1 MIILNESER
10 NVNYNFFHGDQVLI
24 PHVTF
29 SRKGTHFCIYC
40 GNVSDTR
47 EHAPSKVFL
56 SNPYPENLPVLPA
69 CKKCNNSFSDDELY
83 TEVYID
89 SLKYLSGRQESLRK
103 ENQER
108 IYRNSAFID
117 AQNDLRN
124 YYDIGEMSRNIKI
137 KRILTKLA
145 ICHSVFELSE
155 GFYCD
160 SWDGLPASIDY
171 KFSFEMKQNEIREF
185 DNFIDMNDKILPEVG
200 SRVFGKILVFQPV
213 LTPINGGENINAN
226 LVVMDW
232 SDIQE
237 GNYKYVA
244 WFEKDD
250 SFHVRIVIH
259 DFIYAEVVF
268 RRKECI

>member
-1 MIILNESER
+1 MIVLGECER
-10 NVNYNFFHGDQVLI
+10 DVNYNFFHGDQVLI

-56 SNPYPENLPVLPA
+56 SNPYPVNLPVLPA

-89 SLKYLSGRQESLRK
+89 SLKYLTGRQDGLRK

-117 AQNDLRN
+117 AQNDLYK
-124 YYDIGEMSRNIKI
+124 YYDVGEIPRNIKI
-137 KRILTKLA
+137 QRILTKLA

-160 SWDGLPASIDY
+160 SWDGVPASIDY
-171 KFSFEMKQNEIREF
+171 KFSFEMTQNAIREF
-185 DNFIDMNDKILPEVG
+185 DNFICMNDKILPEVG

-213 LTPINGGENINAN
+213 LTPVDGGENINAN
-226 LVVMDW
+226 FVVMDW

-268 RRKECI
+268 RRKQSM